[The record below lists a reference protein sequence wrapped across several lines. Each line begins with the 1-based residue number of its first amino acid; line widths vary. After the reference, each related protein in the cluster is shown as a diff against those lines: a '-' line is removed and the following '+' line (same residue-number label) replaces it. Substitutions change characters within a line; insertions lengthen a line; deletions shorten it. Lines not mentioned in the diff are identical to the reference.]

1 MNHTMIQKWQAEK
14 ALTVK
19 QGCEIFAISRA
30 GYYAA
35 QRRKQKPQPL
45 CPIKVQLKS
54 HFEASDRSYGSRRLL
69 VDLNNKGIR
78 IGRYRVCRLMKEMN
92 LKPIWKRKF
101 VNTTDSNHSL
111 PIFENILNRNF
122 KPVAANQ
129 AWVSDITYIRT
140 RNGWIY
146 LAAVLDL
153 YSRKIVGW
161 AMAPT
166 MPAELVCTAL
176 QLAISQRQPKA
187 GLIVHSDRGSQYA
200 SHEHRNLLNKYGCI
214 GSMSRKGNCWDNAV
228 MERFFLNLK
237 MERVWRQ
244 DYANHEEAMRNINDY
259 IINFYNSQRLHSTL
273 GYVSPNNYEANGAMK
288 KPISV
293 S

>member
-1 MNHTMIQKWQAEK
+1 
-14 ALTVK
+14 
-19 QGCEIFAISRA
+19 
-30 GYYAA
+30 
-35 QRRKQKPQPL
+35 
-45 CPIKVQLKS
+45 VQLKS
-54 HFEASDRSYGSRRLL
+54 HFETSGRSYGSRRLV
-69 VDLNNKGIR
+69 VDLNNQGIR
-78 IGRYRVCRLMKEMN
+78 IGRYRVRSLMKEMN
-92 LKPIWKRKF
+92 IKAIWKRKF

-111 PIFENILNRNF
+111 PIFENVLNRKF
-122 KPVAANQ
+122 KPLAANQ

-140 RNGWIY
+140 RSGWLY

-161 AMAPT
+161 AMAST

-176 QLAISQRQPKA
+176 QLAICQRQPKP
-187 GLIVHSDRGSQYA
+187 GFVVHSDRGSQYA
-200 SHEHRNLLNKYGCI
+200 SHEYRDLLNRYDCI

-244 DYANHEEAMRNINDY
+244 DYANFEEARCNVTDY
-259 IINFYNSQRLHSTL
+259 MINFYNSQRLHSTL
-273 GYVSPNNYEANGAMK
+273 GYLSPNNYEAKMITK
-288 KPISV
+288 EPIVV

>member
-1 MNHTMIQKWQAEK
+1 MNHTMFQKWQAEK
-14 ALTVK
+14 AITVK

-35 QRRKQKPQPL
+35 QHRLLNPQPL

-54 HFEASDRSYGSRRLL
+54 HVEASDRSYGSRRLL

-78 IGRYRVCRLMKEMN
+78 IGRYRVRSLMKEMN

-140 RNGWIY
+140 RSGWLY
-146 LAAVLDL
+146 LAAVMDL

-176 QLAISQRQPKA
+176 HTLF
-187 GLIVHSDRGSQYA
+187 VNGSQEQV
-200 SHEHRNLLNKYGCI
+200 SLCI
-214 GSMSRKGNCWDNAV
+214 PIEVVNMPV
-228 MERFFLNLK
+228 M
-237 MERVWRQ
+237 
-244 DYANHEEAMRNINDY
+244 NIE
-259 IINFYNSQRLHSTL
+259 TC
-273 GYVSPNNYEANGAMK
+273 
-288 KPISV
+288 
-293 S
+293 